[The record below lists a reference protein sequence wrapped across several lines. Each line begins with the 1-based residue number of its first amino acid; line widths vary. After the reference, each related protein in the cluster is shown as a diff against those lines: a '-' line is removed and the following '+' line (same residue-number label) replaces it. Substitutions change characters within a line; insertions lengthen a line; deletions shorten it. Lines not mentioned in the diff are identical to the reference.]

1 MSKNPLRPRKNP
13 VVIVLLALALLAA
26 ACGGDDDGGD
36 AVDQTTTTEAPETT
50 EAPTTTEAP
59 ETTEAPAEE
68 EEEET
73 TTTTAA
79 PTTTTEA
86 PVVLT
91 ASHRGVTAESIKVGV
106 PFSDVT
112 FIGWEPSHE
121 AAKIWQVAAD
131 TINSQG
137 GVLGRMIEIVT
148 IGVSPVDAVA
158 QEAACVELTEDEEVF
173 VAMGVIRN
181 EIPLCYTVLHDTITI
196 NTYQTLPEIFE
207 QSVAPMIG
215 FEPLAERAVEAQLAT
230 LIDSG
235 HLEGSKVALSAT
247 PTTIELAETMSQ
259 ILGDAGIDV
268 VSVTN
273 FQSPSSDQFAI
284 DNEMDVNFER
294 WRSEGTDAVVAVPGA
309 SVPTTG
315 VLSRNGWD
323 GAYVIT
329 DAPGTDLGLLEGFGY
344 GAEALVGSI
353 AIVAADEADL
363 YEAGQ
368 AGVRECVDTFDN
380 AFDDDPPV
388 ELRPEDLRTGV
399 VGLIVRSCQALELF
413 KAISELAGPDLT
425 NESFEAAADEIGA
438 FTVTG
443 VLGGSLGPGKR
454 DYIDA
459 GTALFV
465 FDEELQ
471 RFVLG

>member
-1 MSKNPLRPRKNP
+1 M
-13 VVIVLLALALLAA
+13 VIILLALALLAA
-26 ACGGDDDGGD
+26 ACGGDDDGGETS
-36 AVDQTTTTEAPETT
+36 DQTTTTEAPATTEAPETT

-59 ETTEAPAEE
+59 AAEE
-68 EEEET
+68 EEET
-73 TTTTAA
+73 PTTTAA

-86 PVVLT
+86 PIVLT

-106 PFSDVT
+106 PYSDVT

-121 AAKIWQVAAD
+121 ATLIWQVAAD

-137 GVLGRMIEIVT
+137 GVLGRMIEVVT

-196 NTYQTLPEIFE
+196 NTYQTQPEIFE

-215 FEPLAERAVEAQLAT
+215 FLPLAERAVEAQLAT

-235 HLEGSKVALSAT
+235 RLQDRKVALSAT
-247 PTTIELAETMSQ
+247 PTTIELADTMSQ
-259 ILGDAGIDV
+259 ILGDAGIEV

-294 WRSEGTDAVVAVPGA
+294 WASEGADAVVAVPGA
-309 SVPTTG
+309 AVPTTG
-315 VLSRNGWD
+315 ALSRNGWD

-353 AIVAADEADL
+353 AIVPADNAAL

-368 AGVRECVDTFDN
+368 AGVKECFDTFDN
-380 AFDDDPPV
+380 AFDDDAPV
-388 ELRPEDLRTGV
+388 ELRPEGRQTGV

-413 KAISELAGPDLT
+413 KAIAELAGPDLT
-425 NESFEAAADEIGA
+425 NDSFDAAADEIGA

-465 FDEELQ
+465 FDEGLQ

>member
-1 MSKNPLRPRKNP
+1 MGRW
-13 VVIVLLALALLAA
+13 
-26 ACGGDDDGGD
+26 
-36 AVDQTTTTEAPETT
+36 
-50 EAPTTTEAP
+50 
-59 ETTEAPAEE
+59 EE
-68 EEEET
+68 
-73 TTTTAA
+73 
-79 PTTTTEA
+79 
-86 PVVLT
+86 
-91 ASHRGVTAESIKVGV
+91 S
-106 PFSDVT
+106 
-112 FIGWEPSHE
+112 
-121 AAKIWQVAAD
+121 
-131 TINSQG
+131 
-137 GVLGRMIEIVT
+137 
-148 IGVSPVDAVA
+148 
-158 QEAACVELTEDEEVF
+158 
-173 VAMGVIRN
+173 RN
-181 EIPLCYTVLHDTITI
+181 CRRSTRSGAGP
-196 NTYQTLPEIFE
+196 
-207 QSVAPMIG
+207 
-215 FEPLAERAVEAQLAT
+215 EAQLAT

-235 HLEGSKVALSAT
+235 RLEGSKVALSAT

-259 ILGDAGIDV
+259 ILSDADIEV

-294 WRSEGTDAVVAVPGA
+294 WRSDGADAVVAVPGA

-329 DAPGTDLGLLEGFGY
+329 DAPGTDLGLLEGFSY
-344 GAEALVGSI
+344 GTEALVGSI
-353 AIVAADEADL
+353 AIVPADEADL

-368 AGVRECVDTFDN
+368 AGVRECIDTFDN

-388 ELRPEDLRTGV
+388 ELRPEDLRTSV

-413 KAISELAGPDLT
+413 KAIAELAGPDLT
-425 NESFEAAADEIGA
+425 NESFDAAADEIGA

-465 FDEELQ
+465 FDEDLSVSYWGKSGQSRRRHRERLGRRSPRRLERQ
-471 RFVLG
+471 PGAVRSRRGTTRPGGPDPVLATRNPIRAPPFPSRGREPFGTT